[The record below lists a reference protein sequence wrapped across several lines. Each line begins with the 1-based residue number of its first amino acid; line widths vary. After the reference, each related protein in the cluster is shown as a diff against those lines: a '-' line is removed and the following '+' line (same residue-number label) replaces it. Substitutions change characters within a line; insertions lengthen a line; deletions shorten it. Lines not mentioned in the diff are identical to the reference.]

1 MTVRFIGGGNWS
13 KQLSSRKSL
22 TNFITW
28 CCIKYTLSWAGFQLT
43 TLEVI
48 GTDCTDSCKSNY
60 HTITTTMARIL
71 CGSIEWYNPR
81 TICFSLSKNNL
92 FFIIQEEPFVFHYP
106 RTICFSLSRKN
117 NLFFIIQEQLVFHYP
132 GRTICFSLSKK
143 NNLFFIIQEEQFVFH
158 YLRRTICFSF
168 CKKNNLFFIIQEEQF
183 VFHYPRRTI
192 YPCSE
197 QKYLWSLKCKYIK
210 VNLFVL
216 FIELE
221 ELQKLEKVKELLS
234 TLSRSKIIVMRYLF
248 SFLNQ

>member
-1 MTVRFIGGGNWS
+1 VTVRFIGGGNWS

-81 TICFSLSKNNL
+81 TICFSLSK
-92 FFIIQEEPFVFHYP
+92 
-106 RTICFSLSRKN
+106 KN
-117 NLFFIIQEQLVFHYP
+117 HLFFIIQEQFVFHYP
-132 GRTICFSLSKK
+132 GRTICFSLS
-143 NNLFFIIQEEQFVFH
+143 
-158 YLRRTICFSF
+158 
-168 CKKNNLFFIIQEEQF
+168 KNNLFFIIQEEQF

-192 YPCSE
+192 CF
-197 QKYLWSLKCKYIK
+197 SLSRKN
-210 VNLFVL
+210 NLF
-216 FIELE
+216 FI
-221 ELQKLEKVKELLS
+221 
-234 TLSRSKIIVMRYLF
+234 I
-248 SFLNQ
+248 